1 MIIFNILHT
10 VIIIIGF
17 ISDFMI
23 MISSSIINSII
34 VISRIRDGISLLV
47 MNVMGD
53 LMRVSMMIMKD
64 GEPENRGESINLVSI
79 PDRFEVEI
87 RI

>member
-64 GEPENRGESINLVSI
+64 GEPENRGKSINLVSI